1 VDGHPDH
8 KSKTLDDDDFSMKIF
23 SLSTLWTQAWSM
35 VLSEMS
41 ALEVSGIVSS
51 KTHNIRL
58 TAYRAT
64 TIVSRVRLLA
74 ALFAV
79 LSPIWLAVDLLALG
93 FDAARDLVPV
103 RLLSA
108 VAFGAIVLSLRK
120 MHALRDAYRALF
132 LFLTVVGAVFLYAGV
147 HSAELHFKGMPVA
160 SAMGYTY
167 LPFLVLASMAIF
179 PLTLFEGIAF
189 SVPAILVPL
198 GFPLLTQPAVD
209 PAHAA
214 ATFFVMLF
222 VAAVALLAG
231 ISQLALMLVLSREAL
246 HDPLTRCVSRP
257 GGEEL
262 LEMVYTATSR
272 GNIPIALAYISID
285 RLANINAV
293 FGYETGNV
301 ALTKAAELLHDQLRA
316 GDALIRWS
324 GTDFVLVMPNA
335 EVAQAHS
342 AVNRLLSG
350 GLGVC
355 PDKQPVTASI
365 GVTERIR
372 DGAMDWWQLIDIA
385 NTRAR
390 QASQSG
396 GNCTVDQ

>member
-1 VDGHPDH
+1 
-8 KSKTLDDDDFSMKIF
+8 MKVA
-23 SLSTLWTQAWSM
+23 SLSSLWIQAWSM

-41 ALEVSGIVSS
+41 ALEISGLVSP

-58 TAYRAT
+58 TAYRST

-74 ALFAV
+74 ALFAI
-79 LSPIWLAVDLLALG
+79 LSPIWLAVDALALG
-93 FDAARDLVPV
+93 IDAARDLAPI

-108 VAFGAIVLSLRK
+108 VAFAAIVVSLRK

-132 LFLTVVGAVFLYAGV
+132 LFLMVAGTVFFYAGT
-147 HSAELHFKGMPVA
+147 HSAELHFTGVQAA
-160 SAMGYTY
+160 SSMGYAY

-179 PLTLFEGIAF
+179 PFTLYEGVAF
-189 SVPAILVPL
+189 AIPAVLISIVLPL
-198 GFPLLTQPAVD
+198 FTQPAID
-209 PAHAA
+209 PAYAT
-214 ATFFVMLF
+214 ATFLVMLL

-231 ISQLALMLVLSREAL
+231 ISQLAMMLVLSREAF
-246 HDPLTRCVSRP
+246 HDPLTRCISRP

-262 LEMVYTATSR
+262 LDLVFTTTNR
-272 GNIPIALAYISID
+272 GANPIAFAYISID
-285 RLANINAV
+285 RLANINDE
-293 FGYETGNV
+293 FGYEIGNG

-324 GTDFVLVMPNA
+324 GTDFVLAMPNA
-335 EVAQAHS
+335 EIAQAFS
-342 AVNRLLSG
+342 AVGRLLSG

-355 PDKQPVTASI
+355 PDGTPLTASI

-372 DGAMDWWQLIDIA
+372 DSAIDWWQMIDIA
-385 NTRAR
+385 HTRAKR
-390 QASQSG
+390 ASQRG

>member
-1 VDGHPDH
+1 
-8 KSKTLDDDDFSMKIF
+8 MKIS
-23 SLSTLWTQAWSM
+23 SLSTLWIQAWSM

-41 ALEVSGIVSS
+41 PLEVTGLVSS

-74 ALFAV
+74 ALFTV
-79 LSPIWLAVDLLALG
+79 LSPVWLAVDALALG
-93 FDAARDLVPV
+93 LDAARDLAPV

-108 VAFGAIVLSLRK
+108 VAFGAIVFSLRK

-132 LFLTVVGAVFLYAGV
+132 FLLMVAGMVFFYAGI
-147 HSAELHFKGMPVA
+147 HSAELQFKGMHVA
-160 SAMGYTY
+160 GAMGYTY

-179 PLTLFEGIAF
+179 PLTLSEGIAF
-189 SVPAILVPL
+189 SIPAILISMALPL
-198 GFPLLTQPAVD
+198 ITQPAIG
-209 PAHAA
+209 PAYAV
-214 ATFFVMLF
+214 ATFLVMLF
-222 VAAVALLAG
+222 VAAVAMLAG
-231 ISQLALMLVLSREAL
+231 LSQLALMLVFSREAL
-246 HDPLTRCVSRP
+246 HDPLTHCISRP

-262 LEMVYTATSR
+262 LDVVYTATSR
-272 GNIPIALAYISID
+272 GNNSIALAYISVD
-285 RLANINAV
+285 RLADINAE
-293 FGYETGNV
+293 FGYETGNG
-301 ALTKAAELLHDQLRA
+301 ALTKAAELLRDKLRA

-342 AVNRLLSG
+342 AVDRLLSG

-355 PDKQPVTASI
+355 PDRNPVTASI

-372 DGAMDWWQLIDIA
+372 DGATDWWQLIDIA
-385 NTRAR
+385 NARAR
-390 QASQSG
+390 EARRLG
-396 GNCTVDQ
+396 GNRTVDQ